1 MKFPGEISSNHVPSR
16 QASGRKILESKCQA
30 VIEGEGK
37 EFVRFEDISKAFQ
50 CSLVQDINIVNYDTV
65 GIFFLNF
72 NS

>member
-1 MKFPGEISSNHVPSR
+1 MFLLDKPQEE
-16 QASGRKILESKCQA
+16 KCWESKCQA

-65 GIFFLNF
+65 GIFFSEFQFLTVIK
-72 NS
+72 